1 MSAKRFALVTGATGQ
16 QGGAVAQALLK
27 RGHRV
32 RALVRDPDSKAAVG
46 LKAQGA
52 QIAVANFEDRGAL
65 VQAAAGVDSVYM
77 MTTPFEGGIDAEI
90 RQGFT
95 LAGAFSQADVG
106 HLVFGSVGS
115 ADRKT
120 GIPHFDS
127 KYAVEKHIATL
138 NIPYTISAPV
148 YFMENHLYPHALEAL
163 RGGKLADALPAD
175 RLLQKISVSNIGEF
189 VAVLIERRETVF
201 GQRYEIAGDELSGKQ
216 CAAALSQATAKDI
229 GYEAFSPDTF
239 RPDNEDMALMYEW
252 FARDRYVAD
261 IEALRRDFPE
271 VRWLRFDEWARQQ
284 DWSSLS

>member
-95 LAGAFSQADVG
+95 VADAFSQVNVG

-115 ADRKT
+115 ADRET

-127 KYAVEKHIATL
+127 KYEVEKHIATL

-201 GQRYEIAGDELSGKQ
+201 GQRYEIAGDELSGEQ
-216 CAAALSQATAKDI
+216 CAAALSQAMGKDI
-229 GYEAFSPDTF
+229 RYEAFSPDTF

>member
-32 RALVRDPDSKAAVG
+32 RALVRDPNSKGAVG

-52 QIAVANFEDRGAL
+52 EIAVANFEDRDAL

-77 MTTPFEGGIDAEI
+77 MTTPFEGGINAEV

-95 LAGAFSQADVG
+95 LADAFSQADVG

-115 ADRKT
+115 ADRDT

-127 KYAVEKHIATL
+127 KYEVEKHIATL

-148 YFMENHLYPHALEAL
+148 YFMDNHLYPHALEAL

-189 VAVLIERRETVF
+189 VAVLIERRESVF
-201 GQRYEIAGDELSGKQ
+201 GQRYEIAGNELSGEQ
-216 CAAALSQATAKDI
+216 CAAALSQATGKDI
-229 GYEAFSPDTF
+229 RYEAISPDTF

>member
-32 RALVRDPDSKAAVG
+32 RALVRDPNSKGAVG

-52 QIAVANFEDRGAL
+52 EIAVANFEDRDAL
-65 VQAAAGVDSVYM
+65 VQAAAGADSVYM

-95 LAGAFSQADVG
+95 LADAFSQANVG

-115 ADRKT
+115 ADRDT

-127 KYAVEKHIATL
+127 KYDVEKHIATL

-148 YFMENHLYPHALEAL
+148 YFMDNHLYPHALEAL
-163 RGGKLADALPAD
+163 REGKLADALPAD

-189 VAVLIERRETVF
+189 VAVLIERRESVF
-201 GQRYEIAGDELSGKQ
+201 GQRYEIAGDELSGEQ
-216 CAAALSQATAKDI
+216 CAAALSQATGKNI
-229 GYEAFSPDTF
+229 RYEAFSPDTF

-261 IEALRRDFPE
+261 IKALRRDFPE
-271 VRWLRFDEWARQQ
+271 VRWLRFDEWARQR
-284 DWSSLS
+284 DWSSQS